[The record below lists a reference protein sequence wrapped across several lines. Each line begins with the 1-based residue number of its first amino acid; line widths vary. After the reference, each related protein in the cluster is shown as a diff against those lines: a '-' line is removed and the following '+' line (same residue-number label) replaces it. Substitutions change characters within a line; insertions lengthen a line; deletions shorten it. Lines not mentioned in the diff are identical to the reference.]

1 MKRPAFQFYPADWR
15 KDAALQSCSIAAQG
29 LWINALCIAHE
40 CDPYGHLTVNG
51 KPMTGAQIGRLM
63 GLAAKECEKLL
74 GELESAGVLA
84 RTDEGAIFSRRMVRD
99 EDIRNRRANGGNEGA
114 EHGAKGAEHGKKGGR
129 PPKGRGVIYPPSEP
143 PPSSSSS
150 SSTSITPTD
159 VGVTRAGEAC
169 KAMRGAGMADVNP
182 SHPKLTA
189 LLDAGLSVAE
199 LAEAAAHAVQN
210 GKPFAYALATAEGR
224 RRDSAT
230 SPLPAAGTGETA
242 YQRSM
247 RERVAEFSPGIA
259 RRAPNERPL
268 PETFDMELPDVLAIG
283 RN

>member
-63 GLAAKECEKLL
+63 GLGAKECEKLL
-74 GELESAGVLA
+74 GELEGAGVLA
-84 RTDEGAIFSRRMVRD
+84 RTDEGAIYSRRMVRD
-99 EDIRNRRANGGNEGA
+99 EDIRNRRASGGSEGA

-159 VGVTRAGEAC
+159 VGVSRATAGEAC
-169 KAMRGAGMADVNP
+169 KAMRNAGMPDVSP
-182 SHPKLTA
+182 SHPKLLA
-189 LLDAGLSVAE
+189 LLEAGITVPE
-199 LAEAAAHAVQN
+199 LVDAAAHAMQN
-210 GKPFAYALATAEGR
+210 KKPFAYALATAEGR

-230 SPLPAAGTGETA
+230 APLPAAGTGETA
-242 YQRSM
+242 WQRSQ
-247 RERVAEFSPGIA
+247 RERVEAFAPSIARKVPGIQ
-259 RRAPNERPL
+259 PFIIDEVI
-268 PETFDMELPDVLAIG
+268 DVPSIAS
-283 RN
+283 R